1 MKTILIIALIIII
14 AMVILA
20 IVRWAQRGMRDAKK
34 IVDNAIQSNIPNVPQ
49 DNVTHMNH
57 TQYGDYL
64 REREDERREEIER
77 DQHGR

>member
-1 MKTILIIALIIII
+1 MKTILIIALIIIV

-20 IVRWAQRGMRDAKK
+20 IVRWAVRGMRDAKK
-34 IVDNAIQSNIPNVPQ
+34 IVDNAIQSNVPNVPQ
-49 DNVTHMNH
+49 DNVTRMNH

-77 DQHGR
+77 DEHGR